1 MDPKTTQITV
11 DKKVLQKTK
20 ALFSFVKSK
29 IPLIKGS
36 AESTPSNQS
45 SSKNQSGCKQN
56 QQQQIIHEEDFQ
68 LKIDNVCNA
77 DLLESIEKLINS
89 NTESRELVISD
100 QLFSDISFMMLRVA
114 DFVQF
119 TLNEREEIAQMK
131 EDYQSLKKENEQ
143 LKTVIDGFNDSMIQY
158 ENSHKKEFNEMQIQY
173 QNEIE
178 ALNKQIEILIQEKNL
193 QKKLQDEQIVSLI
206 NVKEHVNQL
215 TLQNSSLQDT
225 LNTLNIEMV
234 KLKAIHQGE
243 VSDTIHEK
251 SFKSILTSKNTKHR
265 ILSFLTFKQILKL
278 RLLNREYNLIITRDF
293 QLQRLLIN
301 NIAFNFTQKTRELYH
316 RANFFQ
322 NLAEN
327 IPDEVLK
334 VSILKYLCQRHKVGD
349 LMVPS
354 LNSAQLII
362 EGLLFQTENESNG
375 GSTSNLSTR
384 GSIPQSPQSSFINN
398 TNNVSDAQQF
408 NTGNVDLLSEF
419 LTGEENVNINDNTQQ
434 QQSQQEQNKLSQQA
448 VPNNKVNGNSQQ
460 QDNTPQAKQSKTQ
473 KTISFMKKLFDKKET
488 PTNADNSQK
497 AQAITNVSRNNL
509 EKTFL
514 SSENV
519 TEEIANKLIQD
530 MNVKLL
536 IDNRVLQ
543 LFREEKDIILKQLK
557 IEQDEVIQK
566 IKGLTL
572 KYSQDPK
579 KISHFLETLESS
591 FCNMYVFSK
600 FLYQESKAL
609 YDLQSYLS
617 YELIQNKMKL
627 QDVQNKLEDTTTSK
641 QALEQMKDYL
651 SQKLKETEKKNLQSD
666 TIFLKNNKLI
676 QELKDDNNNLQMK
689 IQSIEK
695 SKTKSD
701 NNLKILAKEVR
712 NLMKKNI
719 ELTAKYEKLLHNMN
733 YLKEALSNF
742 KILEE

>member
-1 MDPKTTQITV
+1 MDPKTTQITI

-36 AESTPSNQS
+36 AENTPSNQS
-45 SSKNQSGCKQN
+45 STKNQSDFKQS

-89 NTESRELVISD
+89 NTEQRELVISD
-100 QLFSDISFMMLRVA
+100 QLFSEISFMMLRVA

-119 TLNEREEIAQMK
+119 TLNEREEVAQFK
-131 EDYQSLKKENEQ
+131 QDYQSLKKENEQ
-143 LKTVIDGFNDSMIQY
+143 LKSVIDGFNDSMIQY
-158 ENSHKKEFNEMQIQY
+158 ENSHKKEFIEMQVQY

-193 QKKLQDEQIVSLI
+193 QKKLQDEQIVALI

-215 TLQNSSLQDT
+215 TLQNNSLQNT

-243 VSDTIHEK
+243 VSDTMHEK
-251 SFKSILTSKNTKHR
+251 SFKSIMTSKNTKHR

-301 NIAFNFTQKTRELYH
+301 NIAFNFTQKTRELYN

-322 NLAEN
+322 SLAEN

-362 EGLLFQTENESNG
+362 EGLLFQSESESN

-384 GSIPQSPQSSFINN
+384 GSIPQSPQSSFINS
-398 TNNVSDAQQF
+398 TNNDAQQL
-408 NTGNVDLLSEF
+408 NSGNVDLLSEF
-419 LTGEENVNINDNTQQ
+419 LTGEENVNINENQQ
-434 QQSQQEQNKLSQQA
+434 QQLQQEQNKQSIA
-448 VPNNKVNGNSQQ
+448 NNKVNGSSQPQ
-460 QDNTPQAKQSKTQ
+460 ENTPQAKQSKTQ

-497 AQAITNVSRNNL
+497 AQTITNVSRNTL

-514 SSENV
+514 SNENV

-530 MNVKLL
+530 MNIKLL

-543 LFREEKDIILKQLK
+543 LFREEKDIVLKQLK

-566 IKGLTL
+566 IQALTV

-579 KISHFLETLESS
+579 KISYFLETLESS
-591 FCNMYVFSK
+591 FCNIYVFSK

-609 YDLQSYLS
+609 YNLQSYLS

-676 QELKDDNNNLQMK
+676 QELKDDNNNLQQK

-695 SKTKSD
+695 SKIKSD

-712 NLMKKNI
+712 NLMRKNT
-719 ELTAKYEKLLHNMN
+719 ELTAKYEKLLKNMN

>member
-1 MDPKTTQITV
+1 MDSKTAEITI

-45 SSKNQSGCKQN
+45 SSKNQSGSKQS

-89 NTESRELVISD
+89 HTESRELVVSD
-100 QLFSDISFMMLRVA
+100 QLFSEISFMMLRVA

-119 TLNEREEIAQMK
+119 TLNEREEIAQIK
-131 EDYQSLKKENEQ
+131 NDYQSLKKENEQ
-143 LKTVIDGFNDSMIQY
+143 LKIVIDGFNDSMIQY
-158 ENSHKKEFNEMQIQY
+158 ENSHKNEFNEMQIQY

-193 QKKLQDEQIVSLI
+193 QKKLQDEQIVALI
-206 NVKEHVNQL
+206 NVKEQANQL
-215 TLQNSSLQDT
+215 TLQNNSLQDT

-301 NIAFNFTQKTRELYH
+301 NISFNFTQKTRELYH
-316 RANFFQ
+316 RANFFKS
-322 NLAEN
+322 LAES

-354 LNSAQLII
+354 LNSAQIII
-362 EGLLFQTENESNG
+362 EGMLFQSENESN

-384 GSIPQSPQSSFINN
+384 GSIPQSPQSSFLNN
-398 TNNVSDAQQF
+398 TNSFSDVPQL
-408 NTGNVDLLSEF
+408 NSGNVDLLSEV
-419 LTGEENVNINDNTQQ
+419 LTGEENVNINDSHQQ
-434 QQSQQEQNKLSQQA
+434 QLQQEKNKLNQQPLA
-448 VPNNKVNGNSQQ
+448 NNKLNGNSQMQ
-460 QDNTPQAKQSKTQ
+460 ENTPQTKQSKTQ
-473 KTISFMKKLFDKKET
+473 KTLSFMKKLFDKKET

-497 AQAITNVSRNNL
+497 AQVITNVNRNTL
-509 EKTFL
+509 EKTFF
-514 SSENV
+514 SGENV

-530 MNVKLL
+530 MNVKLQ
-536 IDNRVLQ
+536 IDDRVLQ
-543 LFREEKDIILKQLK
+543 LFREEKEIILKQLK

-566 IKGLTL
+566 VKALTL

-591 FCNMYVFSK
+591 FCNIYVFSK

-676 QELKDDNNNLQMK
+676 QELKDDNNNLQSK

-695 SKTKSD
+695 SKAKSD

-719 ELTAKYEKLLHNMN
+719 ELNAKYEKLLRNMN